1 MSYILQTIEIKKAP
15 QKLVDFVKKLGE
27 EKHARM
33 ERRKELRES
42 GQLENIE
49 VIHV

>member
-1 MSYILQTIEIKKAP
+1 MAYILQTIEIKKAS
-15 QKLVDFVKKLGE
+15 QKLVEGVKKLGE

-33 ERRKELRES
+33 NARKEERAKGYNS
-42 GQLENIE
+42 NIE